1 MNRCMYVKS
10 NVVNLAHTS
19 ALFFPL
25 LPSFSH
31 YYRSSSYPL
40 PLPPTPSPTLIRL
53 FTPFDPLLAYV
64 YTYDLAIVNVMYMLL
79 YLLTRWLYQMNI
91 LLKSNNYFY
100 YLVRD
105 CSLPNVQCVT
115 RIWYLRL
122 NKLQIACAYTRTDTH
137 IHTDIEHVHTR
148 AGTRDRKSVV

>member
-1 MNRCMYVKS
+1 MTIVVERDISRVHMYIIYYVYDRCMYVKS

-31 YYRSSSYPL
+31 YYRSSS
-40 PLPPTPSPTLIRL
+40 PPPTLIRL

-79 YLLTRWLYQMNI
+79 YLLTR
-91 LLKSNNYFY
+91 
-100 YLVRD
+100 
-105 CSLPNVQCVT
+105 
-115 RIWYLRL
+115 
-122 NKLQIACAYTRTDTH
+122 
-137 IHTDIEHVHTR
+137 
-148 AGTRDRKSVV
+148 